1 MNRSASLYLS
11 LLICALTT
19 FVLADIPHASN
30 DHVNH
35 QVPSFETL
43 NGVNIQL
50 NLVPLID
57 SGFAKLARFNNQ

>member
-1 MNRSASLYLS
+1 MYRSA
-11 LLICALTT
+11 LLCLALLLHTFTT
-19 FVLADIPHASN
+19 SVLADIPHASN